1 MWRLLKS
8 AFWFSPPL
16 PAVGRFPANV
26 AAVIGF
32 LILGFGHEGFWVLG
46 LGLETAYLALL
57 VTNVRFQK
65 LVQIEARRS
74 AEEDD
79 ETRQQ
84 SLIDG
89 LSGEARA
96 RLRRL
101 EEQAERLARLGAGA
115 DGDADGDA
123 LVETNRRALRRYVW
137 LFLKLLVAQQHLQ
150 SDDARGDETRL
161 AAERQQLEADLG
173 RPGLSESLRRSKE
186 ATLRILTKRL
196 TNVGRQSQALEEIGS
211 DLKRIEEQ
219 IKLALEEARLKGDR
233 AAVAFDVDLES
244 ELVEDSYGAAGASV
258 AALDR
263 HYAEATRA
271 AALPQRTPD
280 GSPRR

>member
-1 MWRLLKS
+1 MWRLLKA

-46 LGLETAYLALL
+46 LGLETAYLAML
-57 VTNVRFQK
+57 VTNARFQK

-101 EEQAERLARLGAGA
+101 EEQAERLARLGAG
-115 DGDADGDA
+115 DGDADADA
-123 LVETNRRALRRYVW
+123 LVDSNRQALRRYVW

-150 SDDARGDETRL
+150 SDDAKGDETRL
-161 AAERQQLEADLG
+161 AAERRQLEADLG
-173 RPGLSESLRRSKE
+173 RPGLSEALRRSKE

-219 IKLALEEARLKGDR
+219 IKLSLEEARLKGDR

-244 ELVEDSYGAAGASV
+244 ELVEDSYGAAGANV

-263 HYAEATRA
+263 HYAADPTRA
-271 AALPQRTPD
+271 AAFPQRAPD
-280 GSPRR
+280 GPPRR